1 MSRSLWATAGA
12 CALALATVPGV
23 ALAKGSDS
31 SSQSRGGETPAAASR
46 SSGRRHLHHSE
57 YRAEIRRRRPAT
69 QAGHRSGYLL
79 ALGAGYQQ
87 AAGSSR
93 VRSLQGRLAR
103 LGFAPGPIDGR
114 YGPLTVGSVER
125 FQATADLAVD
135 GIAGPH
141 TLAALNATRG
151 AVVVPGAGYRQRHGA
166 KRVRSLQRQLTRL
179 GFAPG
184 PIDGRYGPLTTSAVR
199 RFQRH
204 RHLPASGVVTV
215 GTLVAL
221 RATRHHRPPATAP
234 ATPPRS
240 RPAPTRPRI
249 ARRVKPGPALP
260 VVPILLAMA
269 LLGLAT
275 LVHSYRTMRR
285 QIRSASA
292 SPPPGEA
299 TPSPRTGPEPRRAR
313 DHVPAEP
320 KRSPANRA
328 THDPTHTKCTTQNP
342 LSSPIQIM
350 SSGGAALPTIT
361 RRNEAI
367 ARLASRSW
375 RLPTSV
381 SSIQPHRRP
390 RPGVTRSGGA
400 GGRLWGTPPVQRAF
414 QFLVHRRGSGR

>member
-1 MSRSLWATAGA
+1 MSRSIWAAAGA
-12 CALALATVPGV
+12 CALALATMPSV

-31 SSQSRGGETPAAASR
+31 SSQSRGGETPAAAIQP
-46 SSGRRHLHHSE
+46 SGRRHPHHSKH
-57 YRAEIRRRRPAT
+57 RAETRRRRPAT
-69 QAGHRSGYLL
+69 QPGHRSASLL

-87 AAGSSR
+87 AAGSSQ

-114 YGPLTVGSVER
+114 YGPQTMGSVER

-141 TLAALNATRG
+141 TLAALGATGR
-151 AVVVPGAGYRQRHGA
+151 AVISPGAGYQQPHGA
-166 KRVRSLQRQLTRL
+166 RRVRSLQRRLARL
-179 GFAPG
+179 GFPPG

-199 RFQRH
+199 RFQQH
-204 RHLPASGVVTV
+204 RHLPPSGVVSPR
-215 GTLVAL
+215 TLVAL
-221 RATRHHRPPATAP
+221 RTTRHHRPPETAP
-234 ATPPRS
+234 PAPRRT
-240 RPAPTRPRI
+240 RPVPTRPRI
-249 ARRVKPGPALP
+249 ARRVEPGPPLP

-285 QIRSASA
+285 QIRSVAPS
-292 SPPPGEA
+292 STGEPK
-299 TPSPRTGPEPRRAR
+299 PSPRTGPEPRRAR

-320 KRSPANRA
+320 TRSPANHA

-350 SSGGAALPTIT
+350 SSGAAALPAIT

-367 ARLASRSW
+367 ARPAPRSW
-375 RLPTSV
+375 RLPTSLP
-381 SSIQPHRRP
+381 SIQPRRSRRP
-390 RPGVTRSGGA
+390 GATRSTGA
-400 GGRLWGTPPVQRAF
+400 GGRLWRTPPGLRA
-414 QFLVHRRGSGR
+414 FLVHRRGSGR